1 MFKYTIVK
9 NFLTKEEC
17 DEILN
22 FSLNSLNL
30 TPALVG
36 GNSLP
41 NIESRK
47 SNVAFFNY
55 NEKFPNLTK
64 KILHS
69 IQDEYRFN
77 GYDLEF
83 NNRFQFTEY
92 KTEDFYN
99 WHTDH
104 SINEFGKN
112 RVCSM
117 VIQLNDS
124 YEGGNLELKDEDS
137 NVIQLEKGIG
147 NLYTFLSDIEH
158 RVDIVKSGIRYSLV
172 NWLNTTPIVGYKKT
186 LL

>member
-1 MFKYTIVK
+1 MFKYTITK

-22 FSLNSLNL
+22 FSLNNLELN
-30 TPALVG
+30 VG
-36 GNSLP
+36 LIGGSSIP
-41 NIESRK
+41 NIETRK

-64 KILHS
+64 KILNS
-69 IQDEYRFN
+69 IQDEYKFN

-92 KTEDFYN
+92 KIDDFYN
-99 WHTDH
+99 WHTDYTV
-104 SINEFGKN
+104 NEFGKS

-117 VIQLNDS
+117 VIQLNND
-124 YEGGNLELKDEDS
+124 YDGGNLELKDREG

-158 RVDIVKSGIRYSLV
+158 RVDVVTSGVRYSLV
-172 NWLNTTPIVGYKKT
+172 NWLNATPIEGYKKT
-186 LL
+186 LI